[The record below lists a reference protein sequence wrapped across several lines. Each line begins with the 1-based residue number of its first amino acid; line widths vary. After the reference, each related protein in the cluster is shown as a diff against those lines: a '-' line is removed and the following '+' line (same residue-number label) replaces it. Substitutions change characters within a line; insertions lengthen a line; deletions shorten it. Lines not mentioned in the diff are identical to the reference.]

1 MTVTKKDIA
10 DYLGISRTAVSLVL
24 NNTPNSTI
32 SEETRNNILRAAK
45 ELGYRETEA
54 SPKICYILYNREP
67 EDPLY
72 RTDLRIIESAAG
84 NHDYWLLF
92 MTIRATAKDYKR
104 LEKTLGN
111 KEIEGVI
118 LSGDVD
124 NKVVDILQHSGVP
137 FVVFSSS
144 ERPGVNSVEPDVA
157 QIAAE
162 CTRYLIEM
170 GHRQIALFTG
180 TLSKLVHRKTLEG
193 YKAALKEAGIPYD
206 KSLVQVSKEE
216 DGYELVERME
226 VLEIPYTA
234 AFCVNTFIQFGALQR
249 LKDQGVHVPG
259 QISLIGWG
267 MTDLVKMS
275 IPQLTTMYVD
285 TGEKAIVVDRLV
297 ELIRGE
303 NPEPRTMYM
312 KKVKLFEGGTTADCR
327 VMV

>member
-1 MTVTKKDIA
+1 MAVTKKDIA

-84 NHDYWLLF
+84 NHDYRLLF

-118 LSGDVD
+118 ISGDVD

-180 TLSKLVHRKTLEG
+180 TFSKLVHRKTLEG

-275 IPQLTTMYVD
+275 IPQLTTMYID
-285 TGEKAIVVDRLV
+285 TAEKAIVVDRLI

-303 NPEPRTMYM
+303 NAEPRTIYM
-312 KKVKLFEGGTTADCR
+312 KKVKLFEGGTAADCR
-327 VMV
+327 VLV